1 MCNLILTI
9 SLLWQNVASGKK
21 SSLFIIQM
29 LTDFIQVI
37 GVQQANKIINY
48 QLCLYVLSI
57 MLIGVRNVIF
67 GKNGKV
73 NIAVVYLMILRVK
86 SEIYMYS

>member
-1 MCNLILTI
+1 MQIVDVIILTI

-73 NIAVVYLMILRVK
+73 NITVVCRHKTQNV
-86 SEIYMYS
+86 